1 MYLSNDLQ
9 QAREPFKKN
18 KATYVVCWLDLLTP
32 VSDFST
38 QRKLDS
44 VASALPLWAWLP
56 GLLLPATVAC
66 AAHWGQIFC
75 EITFIVFIGN
85 LVVIVGN
92 VYTFVYGVIWKY
104 VIKVHS
110 FLKLSVFSI
119 FSWLNLVVHTF
130 TKPFSW
136 CRLRLAWKVWW
147 NYHQIESTEDFLRM
161 NAL

>member
-66 AAHWGQIFC
+66 AAHWCQIFC
-75 EITFIVFIGN
+75 EITFIVLIAFERKRPSN
-85 LVVIVGN
+85 WKSCCYCWKC
-92 VYTFVYGVIWKY
+92 VYFCIWWIWKY

-110 FLKLSVFSI
+110 FLKQCS
-119 FSWLNLVVHTF
+119 LNLQLTKLGGAYFHQTF
-130 TKPFSW
+130 QLMSAEVSLKS
-136 CRLRLAWKVWW
+136 LAKLSPNWV
-147 NYHQIESTEDFLRM
+147 N
-161 NAL
+161 